1 MTGQTLT
8 IRPDQDMWDE
18 RQLAALQS
26 LGMHGSPAELA
37 ILLHHCQRTG
47 LDPWARQIYL
57 ITRQDRQRGTRA
69 TVQVSIDGMRLVA
82 DRVDRQ
88 TGGHHGYEETLW
100 CGLDGQWRDVWLA
113 GADEPPAAA
122 KVTVVRDGH
131 RIPVVAHMREYM
143 PHTATGA
150 PAGLWRGKPA
160 LMLAKCAE
168 ALALRRA
175 YPQDLSGLYTAD
187 EMAQSAP
194 NDQPEPSTPPVPEPP
209 RRASRQQLSELRDL
223 MADAGLDGA
232 TALALAREAAGRPDL
247 TTAADL
253 TPREADRVAAA
264 LREAATAALPPT
276 TTSTELPADGEPDP
290 ESEDHD

>member
-1 MTGQTLT
+1 MTARTLT
-8 IRPDQDMWDE
+8 VRPDQDVWDE

-47 LDPWARQIYL
+47 LDPWARQIHL
-57 ITRQDRQRGTRA
+57 ITRGGRA

-100 CGLDGQWRDVWLA
+100 CSPDGEWRDVWLA
-113 GADEPPAAA
+113 DEAPAAA
-122 KVTVVRDGH
+122 KVTIVRDGH

-143 PHTATGA
+143 PRARDGK
-150 PAGLWRGKPA
+150 PIGLWRTMPA

-175 YPQDLSGLYTAD
+175 YPQDLSGLYTSD

-194 NDQPEPSTPPVPEPP
+194 NGQPEPPATPVPEPP

-247 TTAADL
+247 ATAADL

-264 LREAATAALPPT
+264 LREAATEALPPIADT
-276 TTSTELPADGEPDP
+276 TEPPGGEHAA
-290 ESEDHD
+290 EEEV

>member
-1 MTGQTLT
+1 MTGQTLA
-8 IRPDQDMWDE
+8 IRRGQDVWDE

-26 LGMHGSPAELA
+26 LGIAGSSAELA

-47 LDPWARQIYL
+47 LDPWARQIHL
-57 ITRQDRQRGTRA
+57 IARGGRA

-100 CGLDGQWRDVWLA
+100 CGPDGQWRDVWLA
-113 GADEPPAAA
+113 DEAPAAA

-131 RIPVVAHMREYM
+131 RVPVVAHMREYM
-143 PHTATGA
+143 PRARDGKPT
-150 PAGLWRGKPA
+150 GLWHTMPA

-187 EMAQSAP
+187 EMAQA
-194 NDQPEPSTPPVPEPP
+194 ESTPRQAPEPP

-247 TTAADL
+247 ATAADL

-264 LREAATAALPPT
+264 LREAATEALPPT
-276 TTSTELPADGEPDP
+276 TASTEPPTDGEPDP
-290 ESEDHD
+290 ESESHD

>member
-1 MTGQTLT
+1 MTGQTLA

-26 LGMHGSPAELA
+26 LGMHGTPAELA

-47 LDPWARQIYL
+47 LDPLARQIYL

-100 CGLDGQWRDVWLA
+100 CGGDGQWRDVWLA
-113 GADEPPAAA
+113 DTPPAAA
-122 KVTVVRDGH
+122 KVTLVRDGY
-131 RIPVVAHMREYM
+131 RIPVVAHGREYM
-143 PHTATGA
+143 PYTAKGT
-150 PAGLWRGKPA
+150 PAGLWRDKPA

-175 YPQDLSGLYTAD
+175 YPQDLSGLYTPD

-194 NDQPEPSTPPVPEPP
+194 NGQPEPSAQPTPKPP
-209 RRASRQQLSELRDL
+209 RRASWQQLSELRDL

-253 TPREADRVAAA
+253 TPKEADRVAAA
-264 LREAATAALPPT
+264 LREAATEALPPT
-276 TTSTELPADGEPDP
+276 PASTALPDDGEPDP
-290 ESEDHD
+290 ESESHD

>member
-1 MTGQTLT
+1 MTVRTLT
-8 IRPDQDMWDE
+8 IRPDQDVWDE

-47 LDPWARQIYL
+47 LDPWARQIHL
-57 ITRQDRQRGTRA
+57 IARGGRA

-100 CGLDGQWRDVWLA
+100 CGADGQWRDVWPS
-113 GADEPPAAA
+113 DDPPAAA
-122 KVTVVRDGH
+122 KVTIVRDGH

-143 PHTATGA
+143 PRSRDGKPT
-150 PAGLWRGKPA
+150 GLWKAMPA

-175 YPQDLSGLYTAD
+175 YPQDLSGLYTSD
-187 EMAQSAP
+187 EMAQAAP
-194 NDQPEPSTPPVPEPP
+194 NGQPEPSAPSAPEPP

-232 TALALAREAAGRPDL
+232 TALALAREAAGRPGL
-247 TTAADL
+247 ATAADL
-253 TPREADRVAAA
+253 THREADRVAAA
-264 LREAATAALPPT
+264 LREAATAALPPIT
-276 TTSTELPADGEPDP
+276 ASTEPPTDAGEPEIEP
-290 ESEDHD
+290 ESENHD

>member
-18 RQLAALQS
+18 RQLTALQS
-26 LGMHGSPAELA
+26 LGMHGTPAELA

-47 LDPWARQIYL
+47 LDPWARQIHL
-57 ITRQDRQRGTRA
+57 ITRGGRA
-69 TVQVSIDGMRLVA
+69 TVQVSVDGMRLVA

-100 CGLDGQWRDVWLA
+100 CSPDGEWRDVWV
-113 GADEPPAAA
+113 ADEAPAAA
-122 KVTVVRDGH
+122 KVTIVRDGH

-143 PHTATGA
+143 PRGRDGQPT
-150 PAGLWRGKPA
+150 GLWRSMPA

-175 YPQDLSGLYTAD
+175 YPQDLSGLYTSD
-187 EMAQSAP
+187 EMAQAAPSAQSAP
-194 NDQPEPSTPPVPEPP
+194 SAQPP
-209 RRASRQQLSELRDL
+209 RRASWRQLSELRDL

-253 TPREADRVAAA
+253 TPKEADRVAAA
-264 LREAATAALPPT
+264 LREAATEALPPT
-276 TTSTELPADGEPDP
+276 PASTALPDDGEPDP
-290 ESEDHD
+290 ESESHD

>member
-8 IRPDQDMWDE
+8 IRPDQDVWDE

-26 LGMHGSPAELA
+26 LGMTGSPAELA

-47 LDPWARQIYL
+47 LDPWARQIHL
-57 ITRQDRQRGTRA
+57 IARGGRA

-100 CGLDGQWRDVWLA
+100 CGPDGQWRDVWLA

-131 RIPVVAHMREYM
+131 RIPVVAHMREYV
-143 PHTATGA
+143 PRSRDGKPT
-150 PAGLWRGKPA
+150 GLWRTMPA

-175 YPQDLSGLYTAD
+175 YPQDLSGLYTSD

-194 NDQPEPSTPPVPEPP
+194 PAPEPP

-247 TTAADL
+247 ATAADL

-264 LREAATAALPPT
+264 LREAATEALPPIT
-276 TTSTELPADGEPDP
+276 ASTALPDDGEPDP
-290 ESEDHD
+290 ESENHD

>member
-8 IRPDQDMWDE
+8 IRPGQDVWDE

-26 LGMHGSPAELA
+26 LGMNGSPAELA

-47 LDPWARQIYL
+47 LDPWARQIHL
-57 ITRQDRQRGTRA
+57 IARGGRA

-100 CGLDGQWRDVWLA
+100 CGADGQWRDVWLA

-131 RIPVVAHMREYM
+131 RIPVVAHMRKYM
-143 PHTATGA
+143 PRSRDGKPT
-150 PAGLWRGKPA
+150 GLWRSMPA

-175 YPQDLSGLYTAD
+175 YPQDLSGLYTSD
-187 EMAQSAP
+187 EMAQATP
-194 NDQPEPSTPPVPEPP
+194 GGQPEPSAPPVPEPP
-209 RRASRQQLSELRDL
+209 RRAFRRQLSELRDL

-247 TTAADL
+247 ATAADL

-264 LREAATAALPPT
+264 LREAAAEALPPIAAT
-276 TTSTELPADGEPDP
+276 TEPPGGERETEGGV
-290 ESEDHD
+290 

>member
-143 PHTATGA
+143 PHTAAGA

-194 NDQPEPSTPPVPEPP
+194 PVPEPS

-247 TTAADL
+247 ATAADL

-264 LREAATAALPPT
+264 LRDAATEALPPIAAT
-276 TTSTELPADGEPDP
+276 TAPPGEHETEEEA
-290 ESEDHD
+290 

>member
-47 LDPWARQIYL
+47 LDPWARQIHL
-57 ITRQDRQRGTRA
+57 ITRGGRA

-100 CGLDGQWRDVWLA
+100 CGDDGQWRDVWLT
-113 GADEPPAAA
+113 DEAPAAA
-122 KVTVVRDGH
+122 KVTIVRDGH
-131 RIPVVAHMREYM
+131 RVPVVAHGREYM
-143 PHTATGA
+143 PRTRDGHPT
-150 PAGLWRGKPA
+150 GLWRTMPA

-175 YPQDLSGLYTAD
+175 YPQDLSGLYTSD
-187 EMAQSAP
+187 EMAQAGPAP
-194 NDQPEPSTPPVPEPP
+194 APEQSRERP
-209 RRASRQQLSELRDL
+209 RRASRQQLSDLRDL

-247 TTAADL
+247 ATAADL
-253 TPREADRVAAA
+253 T
-264 LREAATAALPPT
+264 LRDAATEALNSHAEPPT
-276 TTSTELPADGEPDP
+276 DGDPEIEP
-290 ESEDHD
+290 ESENHD

>member
-1 MTGQTLT
+1 MTARTLT
-8 IRPDQDMWDE
+8 VRPDQDVWDE

-47 LDPWARQIYL
+47 LDPWARQIHL
-57 ITRQDRQRGTRA
+57 ITRGGRA

-100 CGLDGQWRDVWLA
+100 CSPDGEWRDVWLA
-113 GADEPPAAA
+113 DEAPAAA
-122 KVTVVRDGH
+122 KVTIVRDGH

-143 PHTATGA
+143 PRARDGK
-150 PAGLWRGKPA
+150 PIGLWRTMPA

-175 YPQDLSGLYTAD
+175 YPQDLSGLYTSD

-194 NDQPEPSTPPVPEPP
+194 NGQPEPPATPVPEPP

-247 TTAADL
+247 ATAADL

-264 LREAATAALPPT
+264 LREAATAALPPIAAA
-276 TTSTELPADGEPDP
+276 TEPPGGEHAA
-290 ESEDHD
+290 EEEV

>member
-1 MTGQTLT
+1 MTARPLT
-8 IRPDQDMWDE
+8 IRPDQDVWDE

-26 LGMHGSPAELA
+26 LGMTGSPAELA

-47 LDPWARQIYL
+47 LDPWARQIHL
-57 ITRQDRQRGTRA
+57 IARGGRA

-82 DRVDRQ
+82 DRVDRR

-100 CGLDGQWRDVWLA
+100 CGPDGQWRDVWLA

-131 RIPVVAHMREYM
+131 RIPVVAHMREYV
-143 PHTATGA
+143 PRSRDGK
-150 PAGLWRGKPA
+150 PAGLWRTMPA

-175 YPQDLSGLYTAD
+175 YPQDLSGLYTSD

-194 NDQPEPSTPPVPEPP
+194 DGQLEPSAPPAPEPP

-232 TALALAREAAGRPDL
+232 TALALAREAAGRPEL
-247 TTAADL
+247 ATAADL

-264 LREAATAALPPT
+264 LREAATAALPPIAAT
-276 TTSTELPADGEPDP
+276 TEPLGEH
-290 ESEDHD
+290 EAEEEV

>member
-1 MTGQTLT
+1 MTARPLT
-8 IRPDQDMWDE
+8 IRPDQDAWDE

-47 LDPWARQIYL
+47 LDPWARQIHL
-57 ITRQDRQRGTRA
+57 IARGGRA

-82 DRVDRQ
+82 DRVDRR

-100 CGLDGQWRDVWLA
+100 CGPDGQWRDVWLA

-143 PHTATGA
+143 PRSRDGKPT
-150 PAGLWRGKPA
+150 GLWRTMPA

-175 YPQDLSGLYTAD
+175 YPQDLSGLYTSD
-187 EMAQSAP
+187 EMAQATPGGQS
-194 NDQPEPSTPPVPEPP
+194 EPPATPAPEPP
-209 RRASRQQLSELRDL
+209 RRASRRQLSELRDL

-247 TTAADL
+247 ATAADL

-264 LREAATAALPPT
+264 LREAATEALPPIT
-276 TTSTELPADGEPDP
+276 ASTALPDGGEPDP
-290 ESEDHD
+290 ESESHD

>member
-8 IRPDQDMWDE
+8 IRPDQDVWDE

-47 LDPWARQIYL
+47 LDPWARQIHL
-57 ITRQDRQRGTRA
+57 IARGGRA

-100 CGLDGQWRDVWLA
+100 CGPDGRWRDVWLA

-143 PHTATGA
+143 PRSRDGKPT
-150 PAGLWRGKPA
+150 GLWRTMPA

-187 EMAQSAP
+187 EMAQAESAP
-194 NDQPEPSTPPVPEPP
+194 RRTPEAP

-264 LREAATAALPPT
+264 LREAATEALPPT
-276 TTSTELPADGEPDP
+276 TTSTALPDDGEPDP
-290 ESEDHD
+290 ESESHS

>member
-8 IRPDQDMWDE
+8 IRPGQDVWDE
-18 RQLAALQS
+18 RQLAALQA

-47 LDPWARQIYL
+47 LDPWARQIHL
-57 ITRQDRQRGTRA
+57 IARGGRA

-100 CGLDGQWRDVWLA
+100 CGPDGQWRDVWPS
-113 GADEPPAAA
+113 DDPPAAA
-122 KVTVVRDGH
+122 KVTIVRDGH

-143 PHTATGA
+143 PRSRDGKPT
-150 PAGLWRGKPA
+150 GLWRTMPA

-175 YPQDLSGLYTAD
+175 YPQDLSGLYTSD
-187 EMAQSAP
+187 EMAQATPGGQS
-194 NDQPEPSTPPVPEPP
+194 EPPAPPVPEPP
-209 RRASRQQLSELRDL
+209 RRASRRQLSELRDL

-247 TTAADL
+247 ATAADL
-253 TPREADRVAAA
+253 APREADRVAAA
-264 LREAATAALPPT
+264 LREAATEALPPIADT
-276 TTSTELPADGEPDP
+276 TEPPIDGGEHETEGEV
-290 ESEDHD
+290 

>member
-8 IRPDQDMWDE
+8 IRPDQDVWDE

-47 LDPWARQIYL
+47 LDPWARQIHL
-57 ITRQDRQRGTRA
+57 IARGGRA

-100 CGLDGQWRDVWLA
+100 CGPDGQWRDVWPS
-113 GADEPPAAA
+113 DDPPAAA
-122 KVTVVRDGH
+122 KVTIVRDGH

-143 PHTATGA
+143 PRSRDGKPT
-150 PAGLWRGKPA
+150 GLWRSMPA

-175 YPQDLSGLYTAD
+175 YPQDLSGLYTSD
-187 EMAQSAP
+187 EMAQSETAP
-194 NDQPEPSTPPVPEPP
+194 KVGPTEQRAPEPP
-209 RRASRQQLSELRDL
+209 RRASRRQLSELRDL

-232 TALALAREAAGRPDL
+232 TTLALAREAAGRPDL
-247 TTAADL
+247 ATAADL
-253 TPREADRVAAA
+253 TPKEADRVAAA
-264 LREAATAALPPT
+264 LREAATEALNPHAGPPANGGEHE
-276 TTSTELPADGEPDP
+276 TEEEA
-290 ESEDHD
+290 

>member
-1 MTGQTLT
+1 MTARTLT
-8 IRPDQDMWDE
+8 VRPDQDVWDE

-47 LDPWARQIYL
+47 LDPWARQIHL
-57 ITRQDRQRGTRA
+57 ITRGGRA

-100 CGLDGQWRDVWLA
+100 CSPDGEWRDVWLA
-113 GADEPPAAA
+113 DEAPAAA
-122 KVTVVRDGH
+122 KVTIVRDGH

-143 PHTATGA
+143 PRARDGK
-150 PAGLWRGKPA
+150 PIGLWRTMPA

-175 YPQDLSGLYTAD
+175 YPQDLSGLYTSD

-194 NDQPEPSTPPVPEPP
+194 NGQPEPPATPVPEPP

-247 TTAADL
+247 ATAADL

-264 LREAATAALPPT
+264 LREAATAALPPIAAT
-276 TTSTELPADGEPDP
+276 TEPPGGEHAA
-290 ESEDHD
+290 EEEV

>member
-26 LGMHGSPAELA
+26 LGMTGSPAELA

-100 CGLDGQWRDVWLA
+100 CGDDGQWRDVWLA
-113 GADEPPAAA
+113 VTPPAAA
-122 KVTVVRDGH
+122 KVTIVRDGH
-131 RIPVVAHMREYM
+131 RIPVVAHGREYM
-143 PHTATGA
+143 PYTAKGT
-150 PAGLWRGKPA
+150 PAGLWRDKPA

-175 YPQDLSGLYTAD
+175 YPQDLSGLYTSD

-194 NDQPEPSTPPVPEPP
+194 NGQPEPSAQPAPKPP
-209 RRASRQQLSELRDL
+209 RRASWQQLSELRDL

-247 TTAADL
+247 TTAAGL

-264 LREAATAALPPT
+264 LRDAATEALNSHAEP
-276 TTSTELPADGEPDP
+276 PADGEPEIEP
-290 ESEDHD
+290 ESENHD

>member
-8 IRPDQDMWDE
+8 IRPDQDVWDE

-47 LDPWARQIYL
+47 LDPWARQIHL
-57 ITRQDRQRGTRA
+57 ITRAGRA

-100 CGLDGQWRDVWLA
+100 CGDDGQWRDVWLTDA
-113 GADEPPAAA
+113 PPAAA
-122 KVTVVRDGH
+122 KVTIVRDGH
-131 RIPVVAHMREYM
+131 RVPVVAHGREYM
-143 PHTATGA
+143 PRSRDGHPT
-150 PAGLWRGKPA
+150 GLWKSMPA

-175 YPQDLSGLYTAD
+175 YPQDLSGLYTSD
-187 EMAQSAP
+187 EMAQAGPAP
-194 NDQPEPSTPPVPEPP
+194 APAPEQPRERP

-253 TPREADRVAAA
+253 TPQEADRVAAA
-264 LREAATAALPPT
+264 LREAATEALPPIT
-276 TTSTELPADGEPDP
+276 ASTEPPADGEPDP
-290 ESEDHD
+290 ESESHD

>member
-8 IRPDQDMWDE
+8 IRPDQDVWDE

-47 LDPWARQIYL
+47 LDPWARQIHL
-57 ITRQDRQRGTRA
+57 IARGGRA

-100 CGLDGQWRDVWLA
+100 CGPDGQWRDVWLA

-143 PHTATGA
+143 PRSRDGKPT
-150 PAGLWRGKPA
+150 GLWRSMPA

-175 YPQDLSGLYTAD
+175 YPQDLSGLYTSD

-194 NDQPEPSTPPVPEPP
+194 NGQPEAAVPPAPEPP
-209 RRASRQQLSELRDL
+209 RRASRRQLSELRDL

-247 TTAADL
+247 ATAADL

-264 LREAATAALPPT
+264 LREAATEALDPHAGPPT
-276 TTSTELPADGEPDP
+276 DGEPEIEP
-290 ESEDHD
+290 ESENHD